1 MFLRNYYSDP
11 SITIISYWV
20 WLLWLYDKVAWVTVG
35 NNIYHIHYIHPDA
48 SLDNLT
54 LSTTPVD
61 HVVLA
66 LTYHRNQLL
75 KQAVE

>member
-1 MFLRNYYSDP
+1 
-11 SITIISYWV
+11 
-20 WLLWLYDKVAWVTVG
+20 VTVG

-66 LTYHRNQLL
+66 LTYHSESATQTGRRISGIKILVRYVVFEPINWDSSRSTD
-75 KQAVE
+75 